1 MKTKTI
7 AVTIGIRTIQRN
19 LVIDEMQ
26 QNTEGRYLGKLLNF
40 DKSL

>member
-7 AVTIGIRTIQRN
+7 VVTIGIRIIQRN

-26 QNTEGRYLGKLLNF
+26 QNTEGRYLGPMFIK
-40 DKSL
+40 